1 MYVLRINDIFWI
13 LYHFV
18 QLDKPISF
26 GDKIWFKFSSNI
38 FIYFL
43 FKGKQCWKRSP
54 GKRVRSKTKVI
65 VKFLFL
71 FSHFK
76 ITKSGSKY
84 MVIFKFHLS
93 LRLSHR
99 KNSPHNTKMIEW
111 IDKTIWTWDSTEP
124 RCNGSKLWKVLM
136 IQTLKWF

>member
-1 MYVLRINDIFWI
+1 MIYFELYITLYSQINQFHSGIKYNSK
-13 LYHFV
+13 L
-18 QLDKPISF
+18 
-26 GDKIWFKFSSNI
+26 SSNI
-38 FIYFL
+38 SIYFL

-54 GKRVRSKTKVI
+54 GKRVRSKIKVI

-84 MVIFKFHLS
+84 MVIFEFHLS

-99 KNSPHNTKMIEW
+99 KNSPPNTKMIEW
-111 IDKTIWTWDSTEP
+111 IDKTIWTWDSKEP
-124 RCNGSKLWKVLM
+124 WCKGSKIWKVLM
-136 IQTLKWF
+136 IQTLNWF